1 MRNPCQ
7 LADDSMTILASVNL
21 TVLHILIVE
30 INNNKNNNK
39 QKRADNKKNRK

>member
-7 LADDSMTILASVNL
+7 LADVSKTILASVNL

-39 QKRADNKKNRK
+39 QKRADNKNNRK